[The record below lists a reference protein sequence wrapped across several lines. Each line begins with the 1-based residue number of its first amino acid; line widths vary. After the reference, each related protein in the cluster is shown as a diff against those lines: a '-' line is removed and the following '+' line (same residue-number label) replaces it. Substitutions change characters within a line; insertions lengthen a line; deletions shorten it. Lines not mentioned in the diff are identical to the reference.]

1 MIFKEAVKSKV
12 RLSIT
17 GYDDNS
23 SINNENAA
31 KEAQASKAPATAAMP
46 TPQSPGHN
54 FTQTASRGSYGWNL
68 EPPKTDSLI

>member
-23 SINNENAA
+23 SINNENLAAA
-31 KEAQASKAPATAAMP
+31 KEAQSQKTPAAMP
-46 TPQSPGHN
+46 TPSSPGHN

>member
-17 GYDDNS
+17 GYEDNS
-23 SINNENAA
+23 SINNENI
-31 KEAQASKAPATAAMP
+31 KNEPKNPPIP
-46 TPQSPGHN
+46 TPSSPGQN

-68 EPPKTDSLI
+68 EPPKNDSLI